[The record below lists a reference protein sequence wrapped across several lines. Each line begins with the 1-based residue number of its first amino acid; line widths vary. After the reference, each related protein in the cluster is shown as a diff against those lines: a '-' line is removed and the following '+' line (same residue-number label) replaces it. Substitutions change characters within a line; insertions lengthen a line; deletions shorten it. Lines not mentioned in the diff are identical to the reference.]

1 MFAAPFLSG
10 VLLLVCSAHA
20 ASVPAAEAEGEERFL
35 GGLMM
40 LPAYMLHDQWLNLL
54 GVTTTRATPV
64 ISAVG
69 GFVDGLL
76 GVTTTTTT
84 EAPCSGGGGLLGFG
98 LLGPPCT
105 TAMRGTAGT
114 GTAGRALH
122 HARHHHHHHHY
133 NININHNNNRVN
145 NTMRGAHRRQSPLLR
160 IISRLGLDSAFLLST
175 TVMLSKLSSL
185 NTL

>member
-1 MFAAPFLSG
+1 MFAVPFISG
-10 VLLLVCSAHA
+10 VLFLVCAAHA

-76 GVTTTTTT
+76 GPPCTTTTTT
-84 EAPCSGGGGLLGFG
+84 QPPPTTTTTTTTAAPPCGGLLGLG
-98 LLGPPCT
+98 LLAAPCT
-105 TAMRGTAGT
+105 TPATT
-114 GTAGRALH
+114 T
-122 HARHHHHHHHY
+122 
-133 NININHNNNRVN
+133 
-145 NTMRGAHRRQSPLLR
+145 TTTTTTTT
-160 IISRLGLDSAFLLST
+160 ST
-175 TVMLSKLSSL
+175 TTTTES
-185 NTL
+185 TTRCE

>member
-1 MFAAPFLSG
+1 MFAVPFISG
-10 VLLLVCSAHA
+10 VLFLVCAAHA

-76 GVTTTTTT
+76 GVTTTTTAAPPCGGLLGLGLLA
-84 EAPCSGGGGLLGFG
+84 APCTTPATTTTTTTTTESTTRCGGLIGGGLL
-98 LLGPPCT
+98 C
-105 TAMRGTAGT
+105 
-114 GTAGRALH
+114 
-122 HARHHHHHHHY
+122 
-133 NININHNNNRVN
+133 
-145 NTMRGAHRRQSPLLR
+145 
-160 IISRLGLDSAFLLST
+160 
-175 TVMLSKLSSL
+175 
-185 NTL
+185 

>member
-1 MFAAPFLSG
+1 MFAVPFISG
-10 VLLLVCSAHA
+10 VLFLVCAAHA

-84 EAPCSGGGGLLGFG
+84 EPPCSGGGGLLGFG

-105 TAMRGTAGT
+105 TTT
-114 GTAGRALH
+114 T
-122 HARHHHHHHHY
+122 
-133 NININHNNNRVN
+133 
-145 NTMRGAHRRQSPLLR
+145 TTTTQPPTTT
-160 IISRLGLDSAFLLST
+160 ST
-175 TVMLSKLSSL
+175 TTTTES
-185 NTL
+185 TTRCGR

>member
-1 MFAAPFLSG
+1 MFAVPFISG
-10 VLLLVCSAHA
+10 VLFLVCAAHA

-84 EAPCSGGGGLLGFG
+84 AAPPCGGLLGLGLLAAPCTTPATTTTTTTTTESTTRCGGLIGGGLL
-98 LLGPPCT
+98 C
-105 TAMRGTAGT
+105 
-114 GTAGRALH
+114 
-122 HARHHHHHHHY
+122 
-133 NININHNNNRVN
+133 
-145 NTMRGAHRRQSPLLR
+145 
-160 IISRLGLDSAFLLST
+160 
-175 TVMLSKLSSL
+175 
-185 NTL
+185 